1 MKISNISF
9 PHPVLGINPPGF
21 EPDVVG
27 DFRVTY
33 QETITNKLKVE
44 ANYEL
49 LNSSQ
54 IAGLIT
60 RGDAVFACEVNCRKT
75 AYRNI
80 FTPQP
85 NHPIEID
92 TELLRDEVEFDFY
105 ILASKDFDY
114 IDEGKWHTDYQ
125 GKVFKVQKGM
135 LLAYGGKKKTLIIWD
150 PVSKQ
155 RNSLLTVE
163 PGDDDVGPFEVDI
176 YSETIDIYLPK
187 KTFLI
192 FSAIYESHPEYQNSF
207 HASLAVPAIAKAFMA
222 MESKDIS
229 QIEQIEEKKWYQ
241 SIKIR
246 METDSVLSA
255 EDDPFKRAQRLLNNP
270 FSLLSEG
277 LLKSQIAEEE

>member
-1 MKISNISF
+1 MKINNVSF
-9 PHPVLGINPPGF
+9 PHPVLGINSIGF
-21 EPDVVG
+21 DPDVAGEFQVSY
-27 DFRVTY
+27 R
-33 QETITNKLKVE
+33 ETITNKFTVDLK
-44 ANYEL
+44 YEL

-54 IAGLIT
+54 IIDLVN

-80 FTPQP
+80 FTPQV

-92 TELLRDEVEFDFY
+92 VGFLRDEVELDFY
-105 ILASKDFDY
+105 ILAAKDFDY

-125 GKVFKVQKGM
+125 GKSFRVQKGM

-150 PVSKQ
+150 PVSNK

-163 PGDDDVGPFEVDI
+163 PGDEDIGPFEVDI

-192 FSAIYESHPEYQNSF
+192 FSAIYDSHPEYQNSF

-222 MESKDIS
+222 MEGKDIS
-229 QIEQIEEKKWYQ
+229 QIEEKKWFQ

-246 METDSVLSA
+246 LEEDSALSS
-255 EDDPFKRAQRLLNNP
+255 EEDPFKRAQILLKNP

-277 LLKSQIAEEE
+277 LVNSQSTED